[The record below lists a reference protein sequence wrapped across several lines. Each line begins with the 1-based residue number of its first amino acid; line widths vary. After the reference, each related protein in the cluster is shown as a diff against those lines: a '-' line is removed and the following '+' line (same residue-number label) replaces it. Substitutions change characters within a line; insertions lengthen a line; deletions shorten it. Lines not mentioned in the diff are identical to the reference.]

1 MTPIDE
7 SDRITIT
14 GLDEHIGG
22 IKLKNADFMTLC
34 VLFVGLSQC
43 PEMQSQ
49 LMAYIKNNRQDDIL
63 KAKKEI
69 LRLAEE

>member
-1 MTPIDE
+1 MAPIDE

-22 IKLKNADFMTLC
+22 TKLKDADFTTLC
-34 VLFVGLSQC
+34 VLFVWLSQS
-43 PEMQSQ
+43 PEMQGQ